1 MPAQRRGDPHRL
13 PPVSGIE
20 LLHADVRMSVVKP
33 GTYAPLLSLL
43 RLLSLPPLMAL
54 LAGCVVGPQYI
65 PPAADVPVSWR
76 HLEDDLIQVDGADLS
91 GWWSEFNDAVLHH
104 RFEEL
109 SYFHIAWSY
118 CAMK

>member
-1 MPAQRRGDPHRL
+1 ML
-13 PPVSGIE
+13 
-20 LLHADVRMSVVKP
+20 
-33 GTYAPLLSLL
+33 
-43 RLLSLPPLMAL
+43 
-54 LAGCVVGPQYI
+54 
-65 PPAADVPVSWR
+65 
-76 HLEDDLIQVDGADLS
+76 VDGADLS